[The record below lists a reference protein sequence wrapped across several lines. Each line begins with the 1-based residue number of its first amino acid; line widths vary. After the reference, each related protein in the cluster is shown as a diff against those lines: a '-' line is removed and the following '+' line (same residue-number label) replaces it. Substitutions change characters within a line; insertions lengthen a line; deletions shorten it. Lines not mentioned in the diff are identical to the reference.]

1 MTIKSTSRTAA
12 VLASLLLPAIALSGG
27 AFAQTATTPAPSAPA
42 PTSPA
47 PSNPAPTAPA
57 QMKPRAG
64 KMESRADRIEKH
76 IADMHAQL
84 HITPAQQSEWDQFAG
99 VMRENAAAMHDTM
112 EKRRTGFGTMNAADN
127 MESYARVAEQHAQ
140 NMQKLATSFKVL
152 YASMSDEQKKNAD
165 VVFRSHGPVQGHGKK
180 SH

>member
-1 MTIKSTSRTAA
+1 MTIKSTTRTAA

-42 PTSPA
+42 PASPA
-47 PSNPAPTAPA
+47 ASNPAPA
-57 QMKPRAG
+57 KPHAG

-84 HITPAQQSEWDQFAG
+84 HITPAQQGEWDQFAG

-127 MESYARVAEQHAQ
+127 MESYAQIAEQHAQ
-140 NMQKLATSFKVL
+140 NMQKLATSFKAL

-165 VVFRSHGPVQGHGKK
+165 VVFRSHGPVQGHGTK
-180 SH
+180 SR